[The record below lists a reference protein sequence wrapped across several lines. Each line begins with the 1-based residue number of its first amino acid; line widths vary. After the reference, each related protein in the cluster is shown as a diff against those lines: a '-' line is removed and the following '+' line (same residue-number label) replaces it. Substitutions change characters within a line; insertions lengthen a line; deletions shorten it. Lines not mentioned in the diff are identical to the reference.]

1 MSRQLFLLVTAGGF
15 KGVKTPCFSQVFF
28 LFQGRDTTITTIT
41 TTTTTTR
48 VGVLSLEVLD
58 SLTVVYLYVVHP

>member
-1 MSRQLFLLVTAGGF
+1 LSRQLFLLVAAGGF

-28 LFQGRDTTITTIT
+28 LFQGRDTTTTT